1 MDDIDKL
8 RDDLQSTKQMLAQE
22 LRNKEAQDREN
33 KRLLAKIQNLEAEM
47 TKSKSDDGA
56 GEAKKKS
63 SGGDNEALVKSLK
76 SEAEEAQNTS
86 KLLEKKYQDAAGQLD
101 SIKSELE
108 EQKRKF
114 AELEKKLAQS
124 QVMKCFLLFYRLF
137 LCFFFCFLL
146 YYCTSMLKFY
156 FLHINKKENNTWCSY
171 CGCFKLNNNYDKV
184 SMPAEILVNR
194 LLTNFAWNSII
205 SYNFQTIS

>member
-33 KRLLAKIQNLEAEM
+33 KRLLAKIQNLEAEL
-47 TKSKSDDGA
+47 TKSKSGDGD
-56 GEAKKKS
+56 GVSDGDSEKTS
-63 SGGDNEALVKSLK
+63 SGRDNDALIKSLK

-101 SIKSELE
+101 AAKSEVE
-108 EQKRKF
+108 EQKRKI

-124 QVMKCFLLFYRLF
+124 QVTKTVYRGSLSGFFFSLLLFCFTLSL
-137 LCFFFCFLL
+137 LCSKIFFRAQ
-146 YYCTSMLKFY
+146 TKRR
-156 FLHINKKENNTWCSY
+156 ITP
-171 CGCFKLNNNYDKV
+171 G
-184 SMPAEILVNR
+184 A
-194 LLTNFAWNSII
+194 SIAVA
-205 SYNFQTIS
+205 

>member
-33 KRLLAKIQNLEAEM
+33 KRLLAKIQNLEAEL
-47 TKSKSDDGA
+47 TKSKSGDA
-56 GEAKKKS
+56 EGEGESKKTS
-63 SGGDNEALVKSLK
+63 SGGDNDALIKSLK

-101 SIKSELE
+101 AAKSEVE
-108 EQKRKF
+108 EQKRKI

-124 QVMKCFLLFYRLF
+124 QVTKTIYRSSLNGYFFSLLLFCFTLSL
-137 LCFFFCFLL
+137 LCSKIFFAH
-146 YYCTSMLKFY
+146 KQ
-156 FLHINKKENNTWCSY
+156 KGE
-171 CGCFKLNNNYDKV
+171 
-184 SMPAEILVNR
+184 
-194 LLTNFAWNSII
+194 
-205 SYNFQTIS
+205 